1 MLRPSLKFPLLAA
14 LFLCACSGI
23 LAAPLPRIIAP
34 RATSSSLGHWELRP
48 APRTVESRQDIEA
61 ALQSW
66 ADPHFYSYARGKFD
80 PERPYIQV
88 VLPSGEERGDDDVT
102 RTQYTKDKFHHV
114 LKHVNPIE
122 EENSTNNDTDGQ
134 PSNSLEQ
141 SSQSLAEFQDTRA
154 EPLPFGTYELA
165 YVVHRRKGAAYPP
178 RRYPLVQYAD
188 YQLLG
193 LVGGWGGW
201 GGPQAPGPF
210 YEPVYI
216 YRPVYPSVY
225 HDYDVL
231 YYVPASEDDLADK
244 ADNKELEKEASEIA
258 MPDAEHDVT
267 VQIAMPEA
275 EKDVTVQNDPAD
287 DASEEDVA
295 TAEEGAVTQEEDSL
309 EQALAKGQ
317 SEQQSTDSP
326 VEGLALGPSEEVKEK
341 ADVEEGSESPAI
353 DWEKELENISDEDL
367 LMAVEGVL
375 QRLHNRLTD

>member
-1 MLRPSLKFPLLAA
+1 MVKFPLVATLV
-14 LFLCACSGI
+14 LCACSSI

-48 APRTVESRQDIEA
+48 SPNAVESRQAIEL

-66 ADPHFYSYARGKFD
+66 ADPHFYSYVRGTFD

-88 VLPSGEERGDDDVT
+88 VLPSGEEEDDDLT
-102 RTQYTKDKFHHV
+102 RTQGKTKYYYIDKE
-114 LKHVNPIE
+114 VNPIKDVTV
-122 EENSTNNDTDGQ
+122 NNTRNDTNTTDGGSPNTIGQ
-134 PSNSLEQ
+134 SPNASAEEQ
-141 SSQSLAEFQDTRA
+141 ENGAER
-154 EPLPFGTYELA
+154 LPFGTYELA
-165 YVVHRRKGAAYPP
+165 YVAHRRRGTA

-188 YQLLG
+188 YQVLG
-193 LVGGWGGW
+193 QAAGWSVW
-201 GGPQAPGPF
+201 GEPQALGPL

-216 YRPVYPSVY
+216 YRPVYPSRY

-231 YYVPASEDDLADK
+231 YYVPASEDEGAEK
-244 ADNKELEKEASEIA
+244 ADNNELEKEASEIA

-275 EKDVTVQNDPAD
+275 EQEVTVQKDPAD
-287 DASEEDVA
+287 DPSEDSAVA
-295 TAEEGAVTQEEDSL
+295 DEEGAVTEEEDNL
-309 EQALAKGQ
+309 EQALARGE
-317 SEQQSTDSP
+317 SEQQSNDSP
-326 VEGLALGPSEEVKEK
+326 VKGPITSQSVEVKET
-341 ADVEEGSESPAI
+341 AEVEEESESPTI